1 MGSQLTMFVKIYT
14 RIYVFRLSK
23 HDKESFFRGETLSGL
38 EKNLKDEKIK
48 SIDEKSWSEYFVDK
62 KKHLLTGDEIDV
74 WDDND
79 SSDSKK
85 FFKYD

>member
-1 MGSQLTMFVKIYT
+1 MCFMLVTLLTSHLESREVP
-14 RIYVFRLSK
+14 SK
-23 HDKESFFRGETLSGL
+23 TMLTEHLQ
-38 EKNLKDEKIK
+38 
-48 SIDEKSWSEYFVDK
+48 SWSEYFVDK

-85 FFKYD
+85 FFEYD

>member
-1 MGSQLTMFVKIYT
+1 MGSQLTMFVKIYI

-23 HDKESFFRGETLSGL
+23 HDKESFFRGETLSSL
-38 EKNLKDEKIK
+38 EKDEKTK
-48 SIDEKSWSEYFVDK
+48 STDEKTWSEYFVDK

-85 FFKYD
+85 FFEYD